1 MGKNV
6 YVVRRFLGL
15 GAALEAAADKKA
27 WDSFVKSAKNS
38 TFMLQRDFM
47 DYHAHRFDDHSL
59 MIFEQNPENGQHE
72 LAALLP
78 AHQVNTEIGSQLHA
92 HQGLTYGGL
101 ILPFNSKIQASIDI
115 WQAIINYC
123 SCQNISEIYY
133 KALPSFYQKQA
144 ANEEQYA
151 LFLNN
156 AQIYRVDT
164 AFVID
169 NRPPNTIESFGKNI
183 QTRRKRAIQKARK
196 LAIFGEKAA
205 DCRQFWAEILV
216 PNLAERFGVAPVH
229 SAEEIERLRQLFPN
243 QIQQYNAYLNSE
255 IVAGATIF
263 VTDTTAHAQYISA
276 NQLGR
281 DSGAIDLLFYEL
293 IALHFA
299 HLPFFSFGIANE
311 NQGRDLNQGLTD
323 WKEGFGAQVYPHLFY
338 KLTAGSK

>member
-1 MGKNV
+1 MGKSL
-6 YVVRRFLGL
+6 YVARRYLGS
-15 GAALEAAADKKA
+15 EDKKA
-27 WDSFVKSAKNS
+27 WDNFAQSAKNS

-47 DYHAHRFDDHSL
+47 DYHAHRFTDHSL
-59 MIFEQNPENGQHE
+59 MLFDQNQQ

-78 AHQVNTEIGSQLHA
+78 AHQVDNKLHS

-101 ILPFNSKIQASIDI
+101 ILPFYSKIQASIDI
-115 WQAIINYC
+115 WQAIIDYC
-123 SCQNISEIYY
+123 AKQNISEIYY
-133 KALPSFYQKQA
+133 KALPSFYQQQA

-169 NRPPNTIESFGKNI
+169 NRPPNTTQTFDKNI
-183 QTRRKRAIQKARK
+183 QTRRRRAIQKAKK
-196 LAIFGEKAA
+196 LQVVAKKAA
-205 DCRQFWAEILV
+205 DCRQFWTEILV

-229 SAEEIERLRQLFPN
+229 SLAEIERLRQLFPKS
-243 QIQQYNAYLNSE
+243 IQQFNAYLNGE

-263 VTDTTAHAQYISA
+263 VTETAAHAQYISA

-323 WKEGFGAQVYPHLFY
+323 WKEGFGAQVYPHLFWVVAVSR
-338 KLTAGSK
+338 KS

>member
-1 MGKNV
+1 MFYKKLWEIVMGKNE
-6 YVVRRFLGL
+6 YVVPCFVRRL
-15 GAALEAAADKKA
+15 AMDSEADKKA
-27 WDSFVKSAKNS
+27 WADFVFAAKNS

-47 DYHAHRFDDHSL
+47 DYHAHRFADHSL
-59 MIFEQNPENGQHE
+59 LIFDQNNQ

-78 AHQVNTEIGSQLHA
+78 AHQINNQLHS

-101 ILPFNSKIQASIDI
+101 ILPFYSKIQTSIDI
-115 WQAIINYC
+115 WQAIIDYC
-123 SCQNISEIYY
+123 KTQNIAELYY
-133 KALPSFYQKQA
+133 KALPSFYQIQA

-151 LFLNN
+151 LFLQA

-169 NRPPNTIESFGKNI
+169 NRPPNSIDTFDKNI
-183 QTRRKRAIQKARK
+183 QTRRKRAIQKAKK
-196 LAIFGEKAA
+196 LNVVAEKAA
-205 DCRQFWAEILV
+205 DCSQFWTDILV

-229 SAEEIERLRQLFPN
+229 SLDEIENLRQKFPK
-243 QIQQYNAYLNSE
+243 QIQQFNAYLDGE

-263 VTDTTAHAQYISA
+263 ITDTTAHAQYISA
-276 NQLGR
+276 NKVGR

-293 IALHFA
+293 ITLHFV

-311 NQGRDLNQGLTD
+311 NQGKNLNQGLTD

-338 KLTAGSK
+338 KIKTL

>member
-1 MGKNV
+1 MGKSA
-6 YVVRRFLGL
+6 YVVRRYLGF
-15 GAALEAAADKKA
+15 EDKEDKKA
-27 WDSFVKSAKNS
+27 WDDFVKSAKNS

-47 DYHAHRFDDHSL
+47 DYHAHRFADHSL
-59 MIFEQNPENGQHE
+59 MIFEQNPANRQPQ

-78 AHQVNTEIGSQLHA
+78 AHQVDNKLHS

-101 ILPFNSKIQASIDI
+101 ILPFNSKIQTSIDI
-115 WQAIINYC
+115 WQAIIDYC
-123 SCQNISEIYY
+123 AAQNIHEIYY
-133 KALPSFYQKQA
+133 KALPSFYQQQA

-164 AFVID
+164 AFIID
-169 NRPPNTIESFGKNI
+169 NRANNFDKNI
-183 QTRRKRAIQKARK
+183 QTRRRRAIQKARK
-196 LAIFGEKAA
+196 LAVIAEKAA
-205 DCRQFWAEILV
+205 DCSQFWTDILV

-229 SAEEIERLRQLFPN
+229 SLAEIERLRQLFPN
-243 QIQQYNAYLNSE
+243 QVQQFNAYLNGE

-263 VTDTTAHAQYISA
+263 VTETTAHAQYISA

-323 WKEGFGAQVYPHLFY
+323 WKEGFGAQVYPHLFWVVAVSR
-338 KLTAGSK
+338 KS